1 MKKGQKTAMGL
12 AIEESG
18 VQEALGLKHSKPTS
32 DVQRIAISKIVAGEN
47 SRGVLKD
54 HELGALVTSIEN
66 QGLLQPIGVTP
77 IPSKPGFYSLVYG
90 SRRFKACEILG
101 WPAIDAVIQKRIAD
115 LPADRLLQN
124 AAENW
129 VRSAPSFVEQG
140 KLFNKLFS
148 MGMSQQDISKRT
160 GMSESLIQKICYA
173 YRKLP
178 KEFTK
183 YVIVKQ
189 SGGKRVR
196 KELPVSVANTMVT
209 MVSRQKLSAKKAEK
223 LYHHVLENKLTSLD
237 IDTME
242 EMIEKGG
249 SLPAVLKE
257 SQKIKTLAIFVKVD
271 MARTMNL
278 TKAKG
283 FSSPRS
289 LAKSILKKG
298 GFPIVD

>member
-1 MKKGQKTAMGL
+1 MGL
-12 AIEESG
+12 AIEKSG
-18 VQEALGLKHSKPTS
+18 VREALGMKHSKPTS
-32 DVQRIAISKIVAGEN
+32 DVQRIALSKIVAGEN

-54 HELGALVTSIEN
+54 HELGSLVTSIEN

-77 IPSKPGFYSLVYG
+77 IAAKPGFYSLVYG
-90 SRRFKACEILG
+90 FRRYKACEILG
-101 WPAIDAVIQKRIAD
+101 WPAIDAVIQKRVSE

-124 AAENW
+124 ASENW
-129 VRSAPSFVEQG
+129 VRSAPAFVEQG

-148 MGMSQQDISKRT
+148 MGMTQEDISKRT
-160 GMSESLIQKICYA
+160 GMSEGTIQKICHA

-183 YVIVKQ
+183 YVVVKK
-189 SGGKRVR
+189 SSGKRTR

-209 MVSRQKLSAKKAEK
+209 LVSRQKLNAKQAER
-223 LYHHVLENKLTSLD
+223 LYHHVLENKLTSHD
-237 IDTME
+237 VDTME

-249 SLPAVLKE
+249 SLPTVLKE
-257 SQKIKTLAIFVKVD
+257 SQKIKTLAIFVKIDV
-271 MARTMNL
+271 ARTMNL